1 MRFQLKQN
9 KKENCIKFWENDFK
23 RELAMMFSTQNPMQ
37 QVFHSGKDVGGSGAL
52 EPTVASCNLHILFTC
67 ISQEW

>member
-1 MRFQLKQN
+1 
-9 KKENCIKFWENDFK
+9 
-23 RELAMMFSTQNPMQ
+23 MMFSTKNPMQ

-52 EPTVASCNLHILFTC
+52 EPTVASCNLHKLFTC